1 MCRRGPLAPGG
12 RPPPDPDGRA
22 PAAKET
28 QVRNSTRR
36 GLLVAAATSTALLAV
51 SPAAL
56 AQATV
61 SPEGFGMDSTRAPV
75 VAPTPL
81 ANPTT
86 PAPANVPSAT
96 ASGVV
101 TATVLSAGVS
111 TNQAHASVAGLN
123 TSGMLLPAFG
133 TITTGGATTASCVAN
148 SNGTFT
154 LASSVTNLS
163 VGGTTFNGAAAA
175 NHVLVNN
182 LDGKVILNEQG
193 AGPVTGSETV
203 TAIDFQPLLGGDIYI
218 ASATCGPWASPVPV
232 ASGKGLLLGLGLL
245 GSVGVAWTRRRTRA
259 SAR

>member
-22 PAAKET
+22 AAAKET

-36 GLLVAAATSTALLAV
+36 GLLVAAATVTALLAV

-61 SPEGFGMDSTRAPV
+61 SPEGFGMDSTRAPA

-86 PAPANVPSAT
+86 PAPATVPSAT

-111 TNQAHASVAGLN
+111 TNQAHASVGGLN
-123 TSGMLLPAFG
+123 TSGMLLPLFG
-133 TITTGGATTASCVAN
+133 AITTGGATTASCLAN

-154 LASSVTNLS
+154 LTSSVTNLNI
-163 VGGTTFNGAAAA
+163 GGTTFNGMAAA
-175 NHVLVNN
+175 NFTLINNVLV
-182 LDGKVILNEQG
+182 GKVILNEQA

-203 TAIDFQPLLGGDIYI
+203 NAIDFQPLLGTHIYI

-245 GSVGVAWTRRRTRA
+245 GSVGVAWTRRRVRCLG
-259 SAR
+259 